1 MINIEFIPKFRLYS
15 KVFPE
20 PVSVASSIPEWWK
33 TQESHLNND
42 QNVYRGTMLLTV
54 KKCQSVFDSMTFGYY
69 LKCPTDI
76 SIDATGD
83 VLRVQLTSDIMGMQ
97 QHLVSNHLK
106 EQMAKYPIP
115 EYFHSEVVRI
125 HPMWLVKTQEGYS
138 SLFVAPM
145 HGDDSPI
152 KAVPGVIDTD
162 EYPSDG
168 YLSFFVKKGFK
179 GIIKQGTPIVQ
190 VIPFKRDD
198 WESSINKEK
207 DSDFKI
213 KEKNLGVRSVFQNG
227 YRMKF
232 WKKKTYRWQPKY

>member
-1 MINIEFIPKFRLYS
+1 
-15 KVFPE
+15 
-20 PVSVASSIPEWWK
+20 
-33 TQESHLNND
+33 
-42 QNVYRGTMLLTV
+42 
-54 KKCQSVFDSMTFGYY
+54 
-69 LKCPTDI
+69 
-76 SIDATGD
+76 
-83 VLRVQLTSDIMGMQ
+83 
-97 QHLVSNHLK
+97 
-106 EQMAKYPIP
+106 MAKYPIP
-115 EYFHSEVVRI
+115 DYFHPEVVRI
-125 HPMWLVKTQEGYS
+125 HPMWLVQTETGYS

-145 HGDDSPI
+145 HGEDSPI

-179 GIIKQGTPIVQ
+179 GIIKQGTPIIQ

-232 WKKKTYRWQPKY
+232 WKKKTYK

>member
-20 PVSVASSIPEWWK
+20 PVSVASAIPEWWK

-42 QNVYRGTMLLTV
+42 QGVYRGTMLLTV
-54 KKCQSVFDSMTFGYY
+54 KKCQAIFDSMTFGYY

-83 VLRVQLTSDIMGMQ
+83 TLRVQLTSDIMGMQ

-106 EQMAKYPIP
+106 EQMIKYPIP
-115 EYFHSEVVRI
+115 DYFHPEVVRI
-125 HPMWLVKTQEGYS
+125 HPMWLVKTEEGYS
-138 SLFVAPM
+138 SLFVSPM
-145 HGDDSPI
+145 HGEDSPI

-179 GIIKQGTPIVQ
+179 GIIKQGTPIIQ

-198 WESSINKEK
+198 WQSSINKDK
-207 DSDFKI
+207 DSDSKI

-232 WKKKTYRWQPKY
+232 WKKKTYR